1 MNKIIL
7 LARVS
12 TEEQKE
18 AGNSLPAQMARLERY
33 ALEKGFE
40 KKNIIPFEFDES
52 AYKKEREKFNEVIEQ
67 IDQSKEPIAL
77 CCDKIDRLIRNF
89 TSELVKLE
97 EYRRTGKIELH
108 FPSDNIVLNQDS
120 PAHDLFRFTIGV
132 SLAKYYSDSISDNVK
147 RVQENKLRNGEWI
160 GWAPVGYNN
169 ITLEDGK
176 KWVEVNPFKSKIVIS
191 IFDWYSTGV
200 YSMAQ
205 VKKKI
210 KEEYDFYLSRSNVW
224 DILKNP
230 FYYGEMKFKG
240 ELYPH
245 KYECLISKNT
255 FDKAQEVKKSYK
267 KKPFKYAGL
276 PFYYRGVLRCAHCGC
291 SITPE
296 RSKGY
301 VYYHCTQYKGKHNA
315 AWIREEKLTAEFGK
329 MLKDI
334 KLSDEAYNEVSEAL
348 KEAHDNKSYHQHNLK
363 ASLDNEYNKYQT
375 RIEKMYEDNLDGRI
389 TNDIY
394 DKKYREFREKQER
407 IKRRIG
413 SLEEA
418 DDSYYTTVTYLLRLL
433 NKAPQLFERSKIEQR
448 RELLQLIL
456 QNPQIKNDSLVYNL
470 KKPFDTILQL
480 SKTGR
485 WLLGSDSNRQPAG

>member
-52 AYKKEREKFNEVIEQ
+52 AYKKERKKFEEVISE
-67 IDQSKEPIAL
+67 IKNSPEPISL
-77 CCDKIDRLIRNF
+77 CCDKIDRLTRDF
-89 TSELVKLE
+89 SRDLVVLE
-97 EYRRTGKIELH
+97 DYRREGKVTLY
-108 FPSDNIVLNQDS
+108 FVSDNIVLDANS
-120 PAHDLFRFTIGV
+120 PASDVCRFTMGI
-132 SLAKYYSDSISDNVK
+132 SFAKYYSDSIRDNVK
-147 RVQENKLRNGEWI
+147 RVQEHKLRNGEWI
-160 GWAPVGYNN
+160 GWAPVGYTNV
-169 ITLEDGK
+169 TLEDGK
-176 KWVEVNPFKSKIVIS
+176 KWVEVDPYKSKIIIS
-191 IFDWYSTGV
+191 IFEWYASGTI
-200 YSMAQ
+200 SMAQ
-205 VKKKI
+205 VKSKV
-210 KEEYDFYLSRSNVW
+210 KETYDVYMSKSNIN
-224 DILKNP
+224 DILNNP
-230 FYYGEMKFKG
+230 FYYGEMLFKG

-245 KYECLISKNT
+245 KYECLISKDIYDNVQRIK
-255 FDKAQEVKKSYK
+255 DSHN

-291 SITPE
+291 AITPE

-433 NKAPQLFERSKIEQR
+433 NKVPQLFERSEIEQR

-485 WLLGSDSNRQPAG
+485 WLLGSDSNRQPAD